1 MLGHLSTSIDYQ
13 NFTPYH
19 TLIQIAQQLKA
30 LAAQLPT
37 QPVGSHADQA
47 IWKCLVGMMRKE
59 VAPGQSRKQ
68 ILATLDSMQH

>member
-1 MLGHLSTSIDYQ
+1 MIGHLSTSIDYH

-19 TLIQIAQQLKA
+19 ILIQIAQQLKA
-30 LAAQLPT
+30 LAAQLPA
-37 QPVGSHADQA
+37 QPVSHVDQA